1 MSKIHYS
8 NIPSK
13 APLNTHKIT
22 NELIE
27 ILYELIPH
35 KFSHWSRKLAQ
46 FKFNHRQVHDASTWL
61 DKIQVYVGL
70 PDWVLTE
77 EQMLSEQ
84 LSLLP
89 YLKCPFGLLE
99 SLSDATESN
108 LNLALPVNKHCS
120 LSERD
125 YDALFHTS
133 CFDVEFQAAK
143 LDSDIINNTGD
154 FEFVPDQ
161 SERLITFEHEHVR
174 EKSEYLVKRIKR
186 EQAYEENMN
195 VLRTAIAT
203 CKQLVD
209 GDQQLIKAFLD

>member
-8 NIPSK
+8 NISSK
-13 APLNTHKIT
+13 APLNTNKIT

-27 ILYELIPH
+27 ILYELLPN
-35 KFSHWSRKLAQ
+35 KFSHWSLKFAQ
-46 FKFNHRQVHDASTWL
+46 SKSNHRQIHDASIWL
-61 DKIQVYVGL
+61 DKLQVYVGL

-84 LSLLP
+84 LP

>member
-1 MSKIHYS
+1 M
-8 NIPSK
+8 
-13 APLNTHKIT
+13 
-22 NELIE
+22 
-27 ILYELIPH
+27 
-35 KFSHWSRKLAQ
+35 
-46 FKFNHRQVHDASTWL
+46 
-61 DKIQVYVGL
+61 
-70 PDWVLTE
+70 LTK
-77 EQMLSEQ
+77 EQMLSAQ
-84 LSLLP
+84 LAP
-89 YLKCPFGLLE
+89 YLKCPFGFLE

-108 LNLALPVNKHCS
+108 LSLALPLNKNCS

-125 YDALFHTS
+125 YDALFRTS
-133 CFDVEFQAAK
+133 CFDVEFQATR
-143 LDSDIINNTGD
+143 LDRDIINNTGD
-154 FEFVPDQ
+154 FEFEPDQ